1 MIPLELNG
9 EPCDV
14 PENLT
19 ISDLLAHLGLTGQP
33 LLVEQNGIALF
44 KNEWAEKPVNAG
56 DKIEL
61 IRVVAGG

>member
-1 MIPLELNG
+1 MIRLELNG
-9 EPCDV
+9 EPRDI

-19 ISDLLAHLGLTGQP
+19 VSGLLAYLDLTGQP
-33 LLVEQNGIALF
+33 LLIEQNGVALF
-44 KNEWAEKPVNAG
+44 KYEWAEKPVNAG

>member
-1 MIPLELNG
+1 MIRLELNG
-9 EPCDV
+9 EPREI

-19 ISDLLAHLGLTGQP
+19 ISGLLAHLDLAGQP
-33 LLVEQNGIALF
+33 LLIEQNGVALF
-44 KNEWAEKPVNAG
+44 KHEWSEKPVNAG